1 MWCANV
7 RASQQSPRL
16 SQLCSN
22 KSNQGRKVAGF
33 LCRCSSPP
41 DLLIDS
47 YRLISDHISREEWI
61 DWGEWRSIFRHTQ
74 IFGSFK
80 QGQPWCDSRCRLVGW
95 LASAGGSCT
104 LFIDPS
110 LLVNIPVF
118 VGWQELLLRKP
129 LLFHPNSRGIPVGLY
144 SFFMLVHVN
153 WLNRDHEHLWT
164 TSGNMH
170 EYA

>member
-104 LFIDPS
+104 LLIDPS

-129 LLFHPNSRGIPVGLY
+129 LLFHPNSRGIPVGL
-144 SFFMLVHVN
+144 N
-153 WLNRDHEHLWT
+153 WLNRDHEHLWA